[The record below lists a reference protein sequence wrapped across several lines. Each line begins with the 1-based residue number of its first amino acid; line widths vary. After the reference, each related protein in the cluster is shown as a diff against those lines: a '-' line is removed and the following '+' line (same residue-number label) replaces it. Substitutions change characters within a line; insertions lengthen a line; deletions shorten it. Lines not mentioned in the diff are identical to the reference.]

1 MDKKLK
7 QQNDKSKAKYEK
19 LLQEAPIR
27 DGYVGSGKLQDK
39 AAIITGGDSGIG
51 RAVAVHFAREGADV
65 AIVYLESDE
74 DAKETQGLVEAEGRK
89 CLLMK
94 GDVSSEAFCK
104 KVVKDTQ
111 SKLGAL
117 HILVNNAGTHED
129 DEEISGISKKQLLRT
144 FDVNVFSMFYI
155 TQAAVEIMAHGGCVI
170 NTTSVTAYR
179 GSEHLLDYSAS
190 KGAMVSFTRSL
201 GKNLAAKGIRVNAI
215 APGPIWT
222 PLVVA
227 SFDAEHL
234 AKFGKDTPMGRAGL
248 PREVAPAYVYL
259 ACDDSSYMTG
269 QVLHINGGDVVGG

>member
-27 DGYVGSGKLQDK
+27 DGYAGSGKLQDK
-39 AAIITGGDSGIG
+39 VAIITGGDSGIG

-65 AIVYLESDE
+65 VVVYLESDD
-74 DAKETQGLVEAEGRK
+74 DAKETLGLIEAEGRT
-89 CLLMK
+89 CLLFK
-94 GDVSSEAFCK
+94 GDISKEAFCR
-104 KVVKDTQ
+104 KVVNDTQ
-111 SKLGAL
+111 KKLGAL
-117 HILVNNAGTHED
+117 HILVNNAGTHEE
-129 DEEISGISKKQLLRT
+129 DEEISGISKKQLQRT

-155 TQAAVEIMAHGGCVI
+155 TQAAVEIMQQGGCVI

-179 GSEHLLDYSAS
+179 GSDHLLDYAAS
-190 KGAMVSFTRSL
+190 KGAVVSFTRSL

-227 SFDAEHL
+227 SFDAAHL

-259 ACDDSSYMTG
+259 ACDDSSYITG

>member
-27 DGYVGSGKLQDK
+27 DGYAGSGKLQDK
-39 AAIITGGDSGIG
+39 VAIITGGDSGIG

-65 AIVYLESDE
+65 VVVYLESDD
-74 DAKETQGLVEAEGRK
+74 DAKETLGLVEAEGRT
-89 CLLMK
+89 CLLFK
-94 GDVSSEAFCK
+94 GDISKEAFCK
-104 KVVKDTQ
+104 KVVNDTQ
-111 SKLGAL
+111 KKLGAL
-117 HILVNNAGTHED
+117 HILVNNAGTHEE
-129 DEEISGISKKQLLRT
+129 DEEISGISKKQLQRT
-144 FDVNVFSMFYI
+144 FDVNVFSMFYL
-155 TQAAVEIMAHGGCVI
+155 TQAAVEIMQQGGCVI

-179 GSEHLLDYSAS
+179 GSDHLLDYAAS
-190 KGAMVSFTRSL
+190 KGAVVSFTRSL

-227 SFDAEHL
+227 SFDAAHL

>member
-27 DGYVGSGKLQDK
+27 DGYAGSGKLQDK
-39 AAIITGGDSGIG
+39 VAIITGGDSGIG

-65 AIVYLESDE
+65 VVVYLESDD
-74 DAKETQGLVEAEGRK
+74 DAKETLGLVEAEGRT
-89 CLLMK
+89 CLLFK
-94 GDVSSEAFCK
+94 GDISKEAFCK
-104 KVVKDTQ
+104 KVVNDTQ
-111 SKLGAL
+111 KKLGAL
-117 HILVNNAGTHED
+117 HILVNNAGTHEE
-129 DEEISGISKKQLLRT
+129 DEEISGISKKQLQRT

-155 TQAAVEIMAHGGCVI
+155 TQAAVEIMQQGGCVV

-179 GSEHLLDYSAS
+179 GSDHLLDYAAS
-190 KGAMVSFTRSL
+190 KGAVVSFTRSL

-227 SFDAEHL
+227 SFDAPHL

>member
-27 DGYVGSGKLQDK
+27 DGYAGSGKLQDK
-39 AAIITGGDSGIG
+39 VAIITGGDSGIG

-65 AIVYLESDE
+65 VVVYLESDD
-74 DAKETQGLVEAEGRK
+74 DAKETLGLVEAEGRT
-89 CLLMK
+89 CLLFK
-94 GDVSSEAFCK
+94 GDISKEAFCK
-104 KVVKDTQ
+104 KVVNDTQ
-111 SKLGAL
+111 KKLGAL
-117 HILVNNAGTHED
+117 HILVNNAGTHEE
-129 DEEISGISKKQLLRT
+129 DEEISGISKKQLQRT

-155 TQAAVEIMAHGGCVI
+155 TQAAVEIMQQGGCVI

-179 GSEHLLDYSAS
+179 GSDHLLDYAAS
-190 KGAMVSFTRSL
+190 KGAVVSFTRSL

-227 SFDAEHL
+227 SFDAAHL

>member
-27 DGYVGSGKLQDK
+27 DGYAGSGKLQDK
-39 AAIITGGDSGIG
+39 VAIITGGDSGIG

-65 AIVYLESDE
+65 AVVYLESDD
-74 DAKETQGLVEAEGRK
+74 DAKETLGLVEAEGRT
-89 CLLMK
+89 CLLFK
-94 GDVSSEAFCK
+94 GDISKEAFCK
-104 KVVKDTQ
+104 KVVNDTQ
-111 SKLGAL
+111 KKLGAL
-117 HILVNNAGTHED
+117 HILVNNAGTHEE
-129 DEEISGISKKQLLRT
+129 DEEISGISKKQLQRT

-155 TQAAVEIMAHGGCVI
+155 TQAAVEIMQQGGCVI

-179 GSEHLLDYSAS
+179 GSDHLLDYAAS
-190 KGAMVSFTRSL
+190 KGAVVSFTRSL

-227 SFDAEHL
+227 SFDAAHL
-234 AKFGKDTPMGRAGL
+234 AKFGKDAPMGRAGL